1 MLSLVHRRHGSSSN
15 AAAVQNEPQALKAPS
30 SRVGPYRLCLELA
43 AGGMA
48 SVFLARRDSE
58 YGMGR
63 MLAVKLI
70 HRHLANDR
78 EFIEMFMDEA
88 ELASQIRHPNVCA
101 VLDYD
106 LHQDESY
113 LVMEYLIGES
123 LMSIAKRI
131 ERAKE
136 LDPDRLASCVAR
148 MLADAC
154 EGLHAAHE
162 LTDAEGE
169 PLHVVHRDVSL
180 ENVFVTY
187 DGIAKVMDF
196 GVAAAAH
203 KRHRTLTGVVK
214 GKFASVAPECLKG
227 HKPDRRVD
235 VWGIGV
241 IAWELLTGRRLF
253 RRETDVDTLCAVS
266 EAPIQPP
273 SEFRPGLPSA
283 LDDIVLR
290 ALARDPEQRYATARE
305 LGRDLAR
312 FCARDGEVVTS
323 ADVAEWMGE
332 LFPGGRERKQQI
344 VALAAQLGTPNDE
357 GTPSHVGDSR
367 APAASTLRPP
377 PLPPSPEAQATSIWL
392 GPRPG
397 SSFPPPATS
406 APAQHT
412 LSWPQWQSVWRTGFV
427 VFVIASAGAVTALL
441 AQAFVF
447 APASAP
453 PPARALPVLA
463 PVPAPVPAAPAPAD
477 PIAPPMAPASD
488 HAREIVLRI
497 RIDSAA
503 GAPALVVESDGTG
516 SPAARAEREHRAFST
531 LSAAPSRGR
540 STEVGRLTAAVKSP
554 AAASPDPR

>member
-1 MLSLVHRRHGSSSN
+1 
-15 AAAVQNEPQALKAPS
+15 
-30 SRVGPYRLCLELA
+30 
-43 AGGMA
+43 MA
-48 SVFLARRDSE
+48 SVYLARRDSD
-58 YGMGR
+58 YGLVR

-78 EFIEMFMDEA
+78 EFIEMFMDEV

-123 LMSIAKRI
+123 LMSVAKRI

-136 LDPDRLASCVAR
+136 LDPDRLAACVAR

-162 LTDAEGE
+162 LTDADGE

-180 ENVFVTY
+180 ENVFATY
-187 DGIAKVMDF
+187 DGIAKIMDF

-227 HKPDRRVD
+227 NKPDRRAD
-235 VWGIGV
+235 IWGIGV
-241 IAWELLTGRRLF
+241 VAWELLTGRRLF

-266 EAPIQPP
+266 EAPIARP
-273 SEFRPGLPSA
+273 SEIRPGLPSA
-283 LDDIVLR
+283 IDDIVLR

-305 LGRDLAR
+305 LGRDFAR
-312 FCARDGEVVTS
+312 FCARDGQVVTS
-323 ADVAEWMGE
+323 ADVADWLRE

-344 VALAAQLGTPNDE
+344 VALAAQLGTQNDE
-357 GTPSHVGDSR
+357 GTPSHVGETR
-367 APAASTLRPP
+367 APAASATLP
-377 PLPPSPEAQATSIWL
+377 PLPPGAEATLATSIWL
-392 GPRPG
+392 GPRSA
-397 SSFPPPATS
+397 SSSPPPATS
-406 APAQHT
+406 APAEHRPGW
-412 LSWPQWQSVWRTGFV
+412 LRWHSVWRTGWV
-427 VFVIASAGAVTALL
+427 VFVIASAGAAAALV

-447 APASAP
+447 GPAFAPRSQ
-453 PPARALPVLA
+453 RALPVLA
-463 PVPAPVPAAPAPAD
+463 PAPSD
-477 PIAPPMAPASD
+477 PIASPVAPPSATASD

-497 RIDSAA
+497 RIDPAA
-503 GAPALVVESDGTG
+503 DAPVLVVESNGAG
-516 SPAARAEREHRAFST
+516 STAE
-531 LSAAPSRGR
+531 APSASRVHGQADEPRRAPSDSVPRGR
-540 STEVGRLTAAVKSP
+540 H
-554 AAASPDPR
+554 